1 MASRAERGEC
11 SALHDGVVGARRAGA
26 LLFPSASAL
35 RFQTK
40 CGAETY
46 CRFESL
52 RATLVTPSAS
62 FHFAR
67 PSINRGTVSWMF
79 SLNDFLYRTYVN

>member
-26 LLFPSASAL
+26 
-35 RFQTK
+35 FQTK

-79 SLNDFLYRTYVN
+79 LLNDFLYRTHVIYLIA

>member
-26 LLFPSASAL
+26 L
-35 RFQTK
+35 QTK

-67 PSINRGTVSWMF
+67 PSINRGTVS
-79 SLNDFLYRTYVN
+79 